1 MAGASGR
8 HDHITA
14 LRTVL
19 RGHRRIRAVTQKPR
33 SRHLL
38 HRVVQDT
45 HANRETFAF
54 VKIFPN
60 FIYANQVNKIQEHF
74 ITQRKICNGMNAT
87 NNYLF
92 KYITL

>member
-45 HANRETFAF
+45 HANRETFASLKYF
-54 VKIFPN
+54 LTLFMQIRSIKYKSTSSHKEK
-60 FIYANQVNKIQEHF
+60 YA
-74 ITQRKICNGMNAT
+74 TA
-87 NNYLF
+87 
-92 KYITL
+92 